1 MKFLPMR
8 FLFIL
13 ALLILVLHAC
23 TPQHEEKLLIFH
35 AGSLSY
41 PFREMAKEFEND
53 YPHIKVVSEA
63 AGSVHTIRKV
73 TDLKRNADI
82 IASADYQ
89 LINKML
95 IPDYAAFNLLFA
107 TNGMVLAFTDKAAFA
122 NEIDTTNWI
131 HILQREG
138 VKKGASDPQADPCG
152 YRTRLL
158 LLLAEKYYDH
168 KELIPAI
175 LSGPDY
181 YERPKE
187 TDLLA
192 LLETQTIDYIFIYE
206 SVAVQHSL
214 QYLKLPD
221 SINLAN
227 PHLDHWYADVS
238 VSIRGSRPNETIIMH
253 GESITYGITLLDD
266 APNKQA
272 AQLFME
278 WLLNPE
284 KGGSVLGRSGQGAIF
299 PAETIGYERLPK
311 QLKKYSKIRSIH

>member
-1 MKFLPMR
+1 MMYSSLRKLLM
-8 FLFIL
+8 L
-13 ALLILVLHAC
+13 ALLVFALQAC
-23 TPQHEEKLLIFH
+23 WQPHEERLVIFH

-41 PFREMAKEFEND
+41 PLREMAREFEND

-122 NEIDTTNWI
+122 DEIDTANWI
-131 HILQREG
+131 QILQREG
-138 VKKGASDPQADPCG
+138 VKKGASDPHADPCG

-158 LLLAEKYYDH
+158 LLLAEKYYGQ

-206 SVAVQHSL
+206 SVAVQHGL
-214 QYLKLPD
+214 RYLKLPD
-221 SINLAN
+221 SVNLSN
-227 PHLDHWYADVS
+227 PHLDQWYAGVS
-238 VSIRGSRPNETIIMH
+238 VNIRGSRPNETIVML
-253 GESITYGITLLDD
+253 GESITYGITLLNE
-266 APNKQA
+266 APNRQA
-272 AQLFME
+272 ADMFLE

-284 KGGSVLGRSGQGAIF
+284 KGGLVLERSGQGAVF
-299 PAETIGYERLPK
+299 PAEAYGYNELPGN
-311 QLKKYSKIRSIH
+311 LKKFSKNKTIH